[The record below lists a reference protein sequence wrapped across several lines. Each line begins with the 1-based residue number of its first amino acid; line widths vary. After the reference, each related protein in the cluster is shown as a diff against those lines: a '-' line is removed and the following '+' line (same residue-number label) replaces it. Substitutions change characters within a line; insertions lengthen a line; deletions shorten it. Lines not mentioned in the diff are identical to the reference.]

1 MAPAR
6 SVWLAA
12 VRAMAAAARPTIG
25 LLTVPNFLQYPTEN
39 AATLPFAADCFVP
52 ASYVKLIEAGGARV
66 VPLPCTGDM
75 VRARTVPV
83 PRNTR
88 RHRVWLRRVWLRRVW
103 LRRVASLQTA
113 FKELVASVN
122 GFLFTGMYT
131 DYLFPNS
138 SATPYGQRGQY
149 IVDYVVNA
157 NKGGQ
162 HVPLFAI
169 CMGYMVSRVLV
180 AAVCV
185 HVGVWGCP
193 VVLSGAGR
201 GVWLRLGRSD
211 DGVLH
216 QRRVDEIAADLQRQ
230 RAELDGAHRPQPR

>member
-1 MAPAR
+1 MR
-6 SVWLAA
+6 
-12 VRAMAAAARPTIG
+12 
-25 LLTVPNFLQYPTEN
+25 
-39 AATLPFAADCFVP
+39 
-52 ASYVKLIEAGGARV
+52 
-66 VPLPCTGDM
+66 
-75 VRARTVPV
+75 
-83 PRNTR
+83 
-88 RHRVWLRRVWLRRVW
+88 

-169 CMGYMVSRVLV
+169 CMGYMVSFSPLC
-180 AAVCV
+180 VCV
-185 HVGVWGCP
+185 HVGACGCP
-193 VVLSGAGR
+193 
-201 GVWLRLGRSD
+201 LRAQRCWSWCVAALGPIR
-211 DGVLH
+211 
-216 QRRVDEIAADLQRQ
+216 
-230 RAELDGAHRPQPR
+230 